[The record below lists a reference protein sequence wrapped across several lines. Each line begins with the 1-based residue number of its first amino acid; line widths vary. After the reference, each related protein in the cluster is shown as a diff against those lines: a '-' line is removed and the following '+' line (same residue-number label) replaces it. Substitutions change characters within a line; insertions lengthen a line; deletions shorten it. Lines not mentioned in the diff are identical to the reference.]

1 MKSSPHLNSFI
12 SKGYQVMAWKT
23 GGKWLP
29 LWTGHPPNRQRKQCH
44 LPRYCWWDH
53 QTFLTIQGSLL
64 KFLCISY
71 NRVITG
77 TAVGS
82 KVTALGRDC
91 LSQNHPGETQMS
103 LRAGLYYSTQYLSS
117 TLTSK
122 SDRARLQQG
131 RKRKATCRCLGD
143 CQFPGVNGGGTA
155 PLPCR
160 V

>member
-29 LWTGHPPNRQRKQCH
+29 LWTGQRKQCH
-44 LPRYCWWDH
+44 LPRYCWWDN
-53 QTFLTIQGSLL
+53 QTFLTIQWSIL

-91 LSQNHPGETQMS
+91 LSQNHPGESQMS
-103 LRAGLYYSTQYLSS
+103 LQSWTILPLPSICHAHRPPRATELDCSKEGKERPRADVLVTVNSQGWMEEKR
-117 TLTSK
+117 TLN
-122 SDRARLQQG
+122 
-131 RKRKATCRCLGD
+131 C
-143 CQFPGVNGGGTA
+143 PA
-155 PLPCR
+155 PL
-160 V
+160 